1 VENREILILKKDKSL
16 TQIEKFFKVFSKTD
30 YSWIIKADKEGNIF
44 SLESTNTSIIDY
56 AKKLGLK

>member
-1 VENREILILKKDKSL
+1 LILKKDKSL

-30 YSWIIKADKEGNIF
+30 YTWIIKADKDGNIF
-44 SLESTNTSIIDY
+44 SLESTHPSIIDY